1 MGFGDLQT
9 QDGLRLL
16 NTFLA
21 DKSYIEGYRP
31 SQGDLVVFEAV
42 KKAPP
47 ADLENALRWYKHIA
61 SFNDSEKQKFEGQ
74 RQSLDHYGR
83 QHGQDSQEKHEFKSL
98 SVNPAEREAAKQ
110 AAAAKSAAAAAKSAA
125 AAADDDVD
133 LFGDEDEE
141 ESEQTKQRLA
151 AYAEKK
157 AKKPTVVAKSTI
169 VLDVKPWDDE
179 TNMEE
184 LERNVRSIELDGL
197 LWGASRLV
205 PLAYT
210 IKKLQISC
218 VVEDDKVGTDI
229 LEERIMDFQDHVQS
243 VDIASFQ
250 KI

>member
-1 MGFGDLQT
+1 MGFGDLQSR
-9 QDGLRLL
+9 DGLLLL

-21 DKSYIEGYRP
+21 DKSYVEGYLP
-31 SQGDLVVFEAV
+31 SQGDVVVFEAI

-47 ADLENALRWYKHIA
+47 ADLENALRWYNHIA
-61 SFNDSEKQKFEGQ
+61 SFNAGEKQKFEGQ
-74 RQSLDHYGR
+74 RQSIDHYGR
-83 QHGQDSQEKHEFKSL
+83 QHGQDSQQKHEFKSL
-98 SVNPAEREAAKQ
+98 SVNPAEKKAAKP
-110 AAAAKSAAAAAKSAA
+110 AV
-125 AAADDDVD
+125 DDDDMD
-133 LFGDEDEE
+133 LFGEEDEE

-157 AKKPTVVAKSTI
+157 SKKPTIIAKSNI
-169 VLDVKPWDDE
+169 VLDIKPWDDE
-179 TNMEE
+179 TDMAE
-184 LERNVRSIELDGL
+184 LERSVRSIELDGL

-210 IKKLQISC
+210 IKKLQITC

-229 LEERIMDFQDHVQS
+229 LEERIMAFEELVQS

>member
-1 MGFGDLQT
+1 MGFGNLESR
-9 QDGLRLL
+9 DGLLLL
-16 NTFLA
+16 NIFLA
-21 DKSYIEGYRP
+21 DKSYIEGYHP
-31 SQGDLVVFEAV
+31 SQGDVVVFEAV
-42 KKAPP
+42 KKSPT
-47 ADLENALRWYKHIA
+47 ADLEHALRWYKHIA
-61 SFNDSEKQKFEGQ
+61 SFSNAERQKFKGE
-74 RQSLDHYGR
+74 RQSIDHYGR
-83 QHGQDSQEKHEFKSL
+83 QHGQDSQIKYEFKTP
-98 SVNPAEREAAKQ
+98 SVDPSKVQSPKKPAAND
-110 AAAAKSAAAAAKSAA
+110 
-125 AAADDDVD
+125 DDDVD

-157 AKKPTVVAKSTI
+157 ATKPTVVAKSTI

-179 TNMEE
+179 TNMQE

-229 LEERIMDFQDHVQS
+229 LEERIMEFQDHVQS

>member
-1 MGFGDLQT
+1 MVKIVNKNIYLNHF
-9 QDGLRLL
+9 LL
-16 NTFLA
+16 IQL
-21 DKSYIEGYRP
+21 
-31 SQGDLVVFEAV
+31 
-42 KKAPP
+42 KKQ
-47 ADLENALRWYKHIA
+47 A
-61 SFNDSEKQKFEGQ
+61 SK
-74 RQSLDHYGR
+74 
-83 QHGQDSQEKHEFKSL
+83 
-98 SVNPAEREAAKQ
+98 PAAKDD
-110 AAAAKSAAAAAKSAA
+110 
-125 AAADDDVD
+125 DDDVD

-157 AKKPTVVAKSTI
+157 AKKPALVAKSNS

-184 LERNVRSIELDGL
+184 LEKSVRSIELDGL

-229 LEERIMDFQDHVQS
+229 LEERIMEFQDHVQS
-243 VDIASFQ
+243 IDVAAFQ

>member
-1 MGFGDLQT
+1 MGFGNLQSR
-9 QDGLRLL
+9 DGLLLL

-21 DKSYIEGYRP
+21 DKSYIEGYHP
-31 SQGDLVVFEAV
+31 TQGDVVVFEAV
-42 KKAPP
+42 KKAPS
-47 ADLENALRWYKHIA
+47 ADLENALRWYQHIA
-61 SFNDSEKQKFEGQ
+61 SFSDAEKQKFEGE
-74 RQSLDHYGR
+74 RQSIDHYGR
-83 QHGQDSQEKHEFKSL
+83 QPGQDSQEKYEFKSL
-98 SVNPAEREAAKQ
+98 SVNPAEKQ
-110 AAAAKSAAAAAKSAA
+110 APKPAAADD
-125 AAADDDVD
+125 DDDVD
-133 LFGDEDEE
+133 LFGDEDEA

-157 AKKPTVVAKSTI
+157 AKKPTIVAKSTI

-210 IKKLQISC
+210 IKKLQITC

-229 LEERIMDFQDHVQS
+229 LEERIMEFEDHVQS

>member
-1 MGFGDLQT
+1 MGFGDLQSR
-9 QDGLRLL
+9 DSLLLL

-31 SQGDLVVFEAV
+31 SQGDIVVFEAV
-42 KKAPP
+42 KKAPS
-47 ADLENALRWYKHIA
+47 ADLEHALRWYKHIS
-61 SFNDSEKQKFEGQ
+61 SFNDAEKQKFEGQ
-74 RQSLDHYGR
+74 RQSIDHYGR
-83 QHGQDSQEKHEFKSL
+83 HHGQDSQEKHEFKSL
-98 SVNPAEREAAKQ
+98 SVNPAEREAAKK
-110 AAAAKSAAAAAKSAA
+110 AAAQPAAVAD
-125 AAADDDVD
+125 DDDVD

-157 AKKPTVVAKSTI
+157 SKKPTIIAKSNI
-169 VLDVKPWDDE
+169 VLDIKPWDDE
-179 TNMEE
+179 TNMQE
-184 LERNVRSIELDGL
+184 LEKNVRSIEIDGL

-210 IKKLQISC
+210 IKKLQITC

-229 LEERIMDFQDHVQS
+229 LEEHIMAFEDHVQS

>member
-1 MGFGDLQT
+1 MGFGDLQSGE
-9 QDGLRLL
+9 GLRLL

-21 DKSYIEGYRP
+21 DKSYVEGYRP
-31 SQGDLVVFEAV
+31 TQGDVVVFEAV

-47 ADLENALRWYKHIA
+47 AELENALRWYNHIA
-61 SFNDSEKQKFEGQ
+61 SFNNNEQQKFEGQ
-74 RQSLDHYGR
+74 RQSIEHYGR
-83 QHGQDSQEKHEFKSL
+83 QHGQDSQQKHEFKSL
-98 SVNPAEREAAKQ
+98 SVNPAERQASKP
-110 AAAAKSAAAAAKSAA
+110 AAAD
-125 AAADDDVD
+125 DDDVD

-151 AYAEKK
+151 AYAAKK
-157 AKKPTVVAKSTI
+157 ANKPVIVAKSNI

-184 LERNVRSIELDGL
+184 LERNVRTIELDGL
-197 LWGASRLV
+197 LWGASRFV
-205 PLAYT
+205 PLAYG
-210 IKKLQISC
+210 IRKLQITC

-229 LEERIMDFQDHVQS
+229 LEERITAFEDYVQS

>member
-1 MGFGDLQT
+1 MGFGNLQSR
-9 QDGLRLL
+9 DGLLLL

-31 SQGDLVVFEAV
+31 SQGDVVVFEAV
-42 KKAPP
+42 KKAP
-47 ADLENALRWYKHIA
+47 ASDMENALRWYNHIA
-61 SFNDSEKQKFEGQ
+61 SFNAGERQKFEGKP
-74 RQSLDHYGR
+74 QSIEHYGR
-83 QHGQDSQEKHEFKSL
+83 QHGQDSQEKHQFKSL
-98 SVNPAEREAAKQ
+98 SINPAEKKAAKP
-110 AAAAKSAAAAAKSAA
+110 AVD
-125 AAADDDVD
+125 DDDVD

-151 AYAEKK
+151 AYAVKK
-157 AKKPTVVAKSTI
+157 ANKPVIIAKSNI
-169 VLDVKPWDDE
+169 ILDVKPWDDE
-179 TNMEE
+179 TDMQE

-210 IKKLQISC
+210 IKKLQITC

-229 LEERIMDFQDHVQS
+229 LEERIMAFEDYVQS
-243 VDIASFQ
+243 VDIAAFQ

>member
-1 MGFGDLQT
+1 MGFGDLQSA
-9 QDGLRLL
+9 DGLRLL

-31 SQGDLVVFEAV
+31 TQGDVVVFEAV
-42 KKAPP
+42 KKTPSNEF
-47 ADLENALRWYKHIA
+47 ENALRWYNHIG
-61 SFNDSEKQKFEGQ
+61 SFSDAEKKKFQGE
-74 RQSLDHYGR
+74 RQSIDNYGR
-83 QHGQDSQEKHEFKSL
+83 KSGQDRQEKHEFKSL
-98 SVNPAEREAAKQ
+98 SVNPAEKAK
-110 AAAAKSAAAAAKSAA
+110 AAAAD
-125 AAADDDVD
+125 DDDVD
-133 LFGDEDEE
+133 LFGDENEE

-157 AKKPTVVAKSTI
+157 AKKPAIVAKSTI

-229 LEERIMDFQDHVQS
+229 LEERIMEFEDQVQS

>member
-1 MGFGDLQT
+1 MGFGDLQSR
-9 QDGLRLL
+9 DGLLLL
-16 NTFLA
+16 NTFLV

-31 SQGDLVVFEAV
+31 TQGDVVVFEAV

-47 ADLENALRWYKHIA
+47 ANLENALRWYKHIA
-61 SFNDSEKQKFEGQ
+61 SFNDGEKQKFEGQ
-74 RQSLDHYGR
+74 RQSIENYGR
-83 QHGQDSQEKHEFKSL
+83 QHGQDSQQKYEFKSL
-98 SVNPAEREAAKQ
+98 SVNPAEKQ
-110 AAAAKSAAAAAKSAA
+110 ASKPAPAPAAD
-125 AAADDDVD
+125 DDDVD

-157 AKKPTVVAKSTI
+157 SKKPTIVAKSTI

-179 TNMEE
+179 TDMAE

-197 LWGASRLV
+197 LWGGSRLV

-210 IKKLQISC
+210 IKKLQITC